1 MATVSKHLL
10 DDGKRVATWAG
21 TPKLKMNLENPTK
34 MEKQRRTAARRHE
47 RKNCARSRRLKRTP
61 SQQL

>member
-1 MATVSKHLL
+1 MI
-10 DDGKRVATWAG
+10 
-21 TPKLKMNLENPTK
+21 LENPTK
-34 MEKQRRTAARRHE
+34 MERQRRNDVRRHE